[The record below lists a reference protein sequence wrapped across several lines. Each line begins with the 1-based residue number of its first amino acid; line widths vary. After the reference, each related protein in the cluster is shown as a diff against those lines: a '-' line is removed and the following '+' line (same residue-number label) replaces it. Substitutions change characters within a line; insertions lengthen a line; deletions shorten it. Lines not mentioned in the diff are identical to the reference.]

1 MPLSFFFGFSKP
13 AVCAEPVDL
22 DLDLL
27 DLYLDF
33 LSESAMVWPMIVE
46 IG

>member
-1 MPLSFFFGFSKP
+1 
-13 AVCAEPVDL
+13 VDL

-33 LSESAMVWPMIVE
+33 LSKSAMVWPMIVE